1 MPNEAT
7 AAMNPATHSGDAG
20 FSLVELMI
28 ATVVMVIGLVGIM
41 NSCVHLN
48 ALQRLDAEVAL
59 SYRACM
65 KNLEEVRAMPMAT
78 ILTMNGTGFD
88 IPGANGATKA
98 LRAQKGDADGLPG
111 QITVVRL
118 ATDAGRSLYQIT
130 ATAKWQGASGNSA
143 VELMTMVGGML

>member
-1 MPNEAT
+1 MPNEPT
-7 AAMNPATHSGDAG
+7 AALKPATPGGEAG

-65 KNLEEVRAMPMAT
+65 RNLEEVRAMPMAT
-78 ILTMNGTGFD
+78 ILTMNGTSFD

-98 LRAQKGDADGLPG
+98 LRAQKGDVDGMPG

-130 ATAKWQGASGNSA
+130 ATAKWQGASGNSS
-143 VELMTMVGGML
+143 VELMTMVGGIL

>member
-1 MPNEAT
+1 MSSEPT
-7 AAMNPATHSGDAG
+7 ALGQPATRCGEAG

-59 SYRACM
+59 SYRACLR
-65 KNLEEVRAMPMAT
+65 NLEEVRAMPMAT

-111 QITVVRL
+111 EITVVRL
-118 ATDAGRSLYQIT
+118 ATDAGRSLYRIT
-130 ATAKWQGASGNSA
+130 ATARWQGSSGNST
-143 VELMTMVGGML
+143 VELTTMVGGVL

>member
-1 MPNEAT
+1 MPNEMT
-7 AAMNPATHSGDAG
+7 AAGIPATRCSEAG

-48 ALQRLDAEVAL
+48 ALQRLDGEVAMA
-59 SYRACM
+59 YRACL
-65 KNLEEVRAMPMAT
+65 KNLEEVRAMSMAT

-88 IPGANGATKA
+88 IPGANGAPKA
-98 LRAQKGDADGLPG
+98 LRAQKGDVDGLPG
-111 QITVVRL
+111 QITVVKL

-130 ATAKWQGASGNSA
+130 ATAKWQGASGNSSC
-143 VELMTMVGGML
+143 ELMTMVGGML